1 MCCLAAGGGTQKGHW
16 GGNKPSES
24 LARLVYFGT
33 ELRLRRGPLAPNA
46 VGKGGCI
53 LLNLVGKDSW
63 FTPVGVLDPV
73 QGNLS
78 GSRSTVPL
86 TSAYQGG
93 HRTAE

>member
-1 MCCLAAGGGTQKGHW
+1 
-16 GGNKPSES
+16 
-24 LARLVYFGT
+24 
-33 ELRLRRGPLAPNA
+33 
-46 VGKGGCI
+46 
-53 LLNLVGKDSW
+53 LLNLVGNDSW

-78 GSRSTVPL
+78 WSRSTVPL